1 MRIIRKIVTKIK
13 MSGQKNDAEYWR
25 AQPPSARLAALEE
38 IVREYHGWK
47 VGEEPRMQ
55 KVFRIIKMVKNASGR
70 INTPRE

>member
-1 MRIIRKIVTKIK
+1 MRKIVTKIK